1 MFEGYYSPPFYTD
14 LYNFEDGAQNDIF
27 LDSYR
32 SIPTPSP
39 NSTIVPTPSVQPTG
53 VSSSSDPSQTP
64 SSVSPSASAN
74 SSIPITGKPQQWYV
88 VSLCLA
94 CVHSPRFAVFSSCK
108 ITSSSIDVLYS
119 RGSPFSLEARI
130 LCTPSAF
137 GTHSE
142 LCFPCTCVLYSA
154 PYFVA
159 VTALNLSRSFCP
171 ASDRGS
177 RPLHASVVWQC
188 LLLARVT
195 PPRL

>member
-1 MFEGYYSPPFYTD
+1 MHALFNIAYILYILSIIEIGVISTSYS
-14 LYNFEDGAQNDIF
+14 
-27 LDSYR
+27 LDS
-32 SIPTPSP
+32 
-39 NSTIVPTPSVQPTG
+39 
-53 VSSSSDPSQTP
+53 
-64 SSVSPSASAN
+64 
-74 SSIPITGKPQQWYV
+74 YV

-119 RGSPFSLEARI
+119 RGSPFSLGARI
-130 LCTPSAF
+130 PGTPSAF

-142 LCFPCTCVLYSA
+142 LCFPCTCVLYSV
-154 PYFVA
+154 PYSVA